1 MDKLHVSYRNQQ
13 SNNGPTVKRAFQDHQ
28 LLSEIV
34 NAPAFVVVGLK
45 TLFEAFNSGYFIH
58 VDRLQYFCKGWLR
71 KFHASQ
77 YQWNQMSPTVHL
89 LWHHSPAIVA
99 YIQSKNVTVASTSE
113 EGAESSNKTFR
124 HNRDHHSPQCGYEE
138 QLKSIVVRSHNVASP
153 QIQRL
158 LPPPPPIKPFK
169 VFSLGVEALIDR
181 SRQPLLFPPT
191 PPEPSANGDGEPMEV
206 DDEDKPAV

>member
-1 MDKLHVSYRNQQ
+1 MDKLHVSYRIQQ

-28 LLSEIV
+28 LLAEIV
-34 NAPAFVVVGLK
+34 NCPTFVVVGLK
-45 TLFEAFNSGYFIH
+45 TMFEAFNSGHFIH
-58 VDRLQYFCKGWLR
+58 VDRLKSFCKAWLS
-71 KFHASQ
+71 KFHSND
-77 YQWNQMSPTVHL
+77 YQWNVMAPSVHL
-89 LWHHSPAIVA
+89 IWHHSPAIVE

-113 EGAESSNKTFR
+113 EGAEAANKTFR
-124 HNRDHHSPQCGYEE
+124 YNRDHHSPQCGYEK
-138 QLKSIVVRSHNVASP
+138 QLKSIVVRSHNIASP
-153 QIQRL
+153 QIQSL
-158 LPPPPPIKPFK
+158 LPPPVKPFK